1 MQETRQNYCVAC
13 NLPAAGAI
21 ALAGLQYW
29 LFVGRIWVA
38 PSGWQTARLTEVLTS
53 VAGHVVQTKLTSK
66 LLAAIT
72 R

>member
-1 MQETRQNYCVAC
+1 MRETRQNYCVVYK
-13 NLPAAGAI
+13 LPEGGI
-21 ALAGLQYW
+21 NALSGLLPYCRPGK
-29 LFVGRIWVA
+29 LCA
-38 PSGWQTARLTEVLTS
+38 PGDQALTEVLTS

>member
-13 NLPAAGAI
+13 NLPADGVN
-21 ALAGLQYW
+21 ALSGLQYKQ
-29 LFVGRIWVA
+29 FVGRISVA
-38 PSGWQTARLTEVLTS
+38 SSGWQTARLTEVLTS